1 MKRLATIT
9 TPLGPASE
17 KTFLF
22 HKMSGR
28 ETMSQLSEY
37 KLELL
42 STDHHIDYDKLLGKD
57 VTVEVDLPEDSGP
70 GGKGKRYFNG
80 IVTYIKLIGMRG
92 RYARYQMTVHPAL
105 WLLTRT
111 TDCKVFQKQTVLD
124 IIKAVLA
131 DFPAVKLKDR
141 TTHKY
146 PAYDY
151 AVQYRETDYN
161 FIARLLEQEGITY
174 YFTHAAG
181 SHTLVLSD
189 ALAGHDPVTGYETVR
204 YRPESDNAGGGQ
216 GSLAAAERESMLSW
230 GGCGRLESAAYAL
243 TDYDFERPRV
253 DLLQP
258 RQDPP
263 AHARHHDEIFD
274 YPGLFNET
282 SVGAGLGKQRVAT
295 RLEEQRARARL
306 CEGKANARG
315 LACGA
320 TYTLAGALRPAE
332 NIEYLITGT
341 QISLLQADY
350 EGMGSGG
357 LAGEDG
363 SHFEVNV
370 TAIPAKTPFRP
381 ARLTPKPFV
390 QGPQRAIVVGPA
402 GDEIYTDQY
411 GRVKVQ
417 FYWDR
422 YGKDDQNSSCWVRVS
437 QPWAGKNFGFVHI
450 PRINQEVIVD
460 FYEGDP
466 DRPIITGR
474 VYNAEQMPPWDLPG
488 NATQSGL
495 LTRSS
500 KGGVYSNANA
510 IRFEDKKGAEQ
521 LWLHAEK
528 DQLTEVENDEDKWVG
543 NDRRKTIDRDE
554 TNHVKRDRTE
564 TVDGHEKITVH
575 KTRTEEVDLDEKI
588 TIHKNRT
595 ERVDLDEKISIGKNR
610 SEDVGVNETIKIGA
624 NRTEN
629 VGGNQSETVA
639 MADMQNVGLAK
650 MLNVGLG
657 YSINVGAAMN
667 TVVGGFKMEQV
678 GLYKSVLVGKNYSTT
693 VGANRTLDVKANRE
707 VKIAENDSLEITGK
721 HQVSVK
727 KDQIVAVQ
735 GNREVQVKG
744 DRTEAIKGKAKTAAT
759 GDHDLSS
766 AATVSVDG
774 MTVNVSGKTSIK
786 LSVGASTI
794 EIGPAMISIN
804 APLVK
809 INS

>member
-1 MKRLATIT
+1 MKHLATIT

-17 KTFLF
+17 KTLLF

-28 ETMSQLSEY
+28 ETISQLSEY
-37 KLELL
+37 DLELL

-57 VTVEVDLPEDSGP
+57 LTVEVDLPEDSGP

-92 RYARYQMTVHPAL
+92 RYARYRMTVHPAL

-124 IIKAVLA
+124 IVKAVLA
-131 DFPAVKLKDR
+131 DFPQVKLKDR

-161 FIARLLEQEGITY
+161 FIARLLEQEGIAY
-174 YFTHAAG
+174 YFTHTAD
-181 SHTLVLSD
+181 SHTLVLTD
-189 ALAGHDPVTGYETVR
+189 TLIGHDPVPGYETVR
-204 YRPESDNAGGGQ
+204 YRPDSASAAGSV
-216 GSLAAAERESMLSW
+216 GSSVAAADRESMLSW
-230 GGCGRLESAAYAL
+230 GSCGRLESAGYAL
-243 TDYDFERPRV
+243 TDYDFERPSV

-282 SVGAGLGKQRVAT
+282 SLGTGLGSQRVAT

-315 LACGA
+315 LAWGA

-332 NIEYLITGT
+332 NIEYLITAT

-357 LAGEDG
+357 GTSGEDG

-381 ARLTPKPFV
+381 VRTTPKPYV
-390 QGPQRAIVVGPA
+390 QGPQRAVVVGPG

-417 FYWDR
+417 FFWDR

-450 PRINQEVIVD
+450 PRIGQEVIVD

-510 IRFEDKKGAEQ
+510 IRFEDKKGSEQ

-554 TNHVKRDRTE
+554 TNHIKRDRTE

-595 ERVDLDEKISIGKNR
+595 ERVDLDEKVSVGMSR

-667 TVVGGFKMEQV
+667 TLVGGFKMEQV
-678 GLYKSVLVGKNYSTT
+678 GLYKSVTVMGGDYSTT
-693 VGANRTLDVKANRE
+693 VATGSKNIKAGKDVMIEAADKITIKVGKSVLVMMSDGTVSLNGKDITISGTGDIFAKASGE
-707 VKIAENDSLEITGK
+707 T
-721 HQVSVK
+721 H
-727 KDQIVAVQ
+727 
-735 GNREVQVKG
+735 
-744 DRTEAIKGKAKTAAT
+744 IKGSNIF
-759 GDHDLSS
+759 H
-766 AATVSVDG
+766 
-774 MTVNVSGKTSIK
+774 
-786 LSVGASTI
+786 
-794 EIGPAMISIN
+794 N
-804 APLVK
+804 A
-809 INS
+809 